1 MKNKI
6 EELITNV
13 ESYKSSIF
21 AKEDVIDMLKDLI
34 NDDSVNTIFEKESD
48 DSSELDLV
56 DFKEKL
62 ESFFMEKTSQM
73 QFTDLV
79 NQEECD
85 FRVENY
91 NQIVIE
97 KVSLDS
103 DALVRILLDGFE
115 FEFEVD

>member
-21 AKEDVIDMLKDLI
+21 AKEDVIDMLKDLLS
-34 NDDSVNTIFEKESD
+34 DSSITTIFEKESD
-48 DSSELDLV
+48 NTSELDLV

-62 ESFFMEKTSQM
+62 ESFFMEKAPSLEM
-73 QFTDLV
+73 TDLIK
-79 NQEECD
+79 QEECD

-91 NQIVIE
+91 NQIVID
-97 KVSLDS
+97 KLSVDYQ
-103 DALVRILLDGFE
+103 ALVRILLDGFE